1 MKNLKELIKPGYIVD
16 IADSELEEYRYI
28 VVDTLG
34 GLGLHSIYEPGY
46 CISLSN
52 FDDALINEFN
62 CNMIMGIYRL
72 DHANGATDSDVDL
85 DIIWKRK
92 IVEVSI
98 EEIAKKFNTTPEN
111 LKINGH

>member
-1 MKNLKELIKPGYIVD
+1 
-16 IADSELEEYRYI
+16 
-28 VVDTLG
+28 
-34 GLGLHSIYEPGY
+34 
-46 CISLSN
+46 
-52 FDDALINEFN
+52 
-62 CNMIMGIYRL
+62 MIIGIYRL